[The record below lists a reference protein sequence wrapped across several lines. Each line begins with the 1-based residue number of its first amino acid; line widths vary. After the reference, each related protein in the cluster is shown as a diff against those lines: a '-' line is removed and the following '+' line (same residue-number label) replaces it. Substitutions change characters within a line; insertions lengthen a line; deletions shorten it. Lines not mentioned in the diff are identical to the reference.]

1 MARQVKV
8 GIDYFSH
15 DVDMLQDRKVKLIKA
30 KHGLIGYAVFLRL
43 LEELYRDKGY
53 YLHVDENFNLLF
65 TDENNVDLNVYI
77 NVLND
82 CINFDL
88 FDKEAYE
95 KYSILTSKRIQ
106 RNYCEATLRRKE
118 ISFIKEYLILKKDDL
133 KEIYGAKIDNVSINY
148 LNGNIYSLNDDKSTQ
163 SKVKKS
169 KVKNIKEKNIN
180 TVEQDSTEFINYIIN
195 YLNKAT
201 NKNFKTDTVKTC
213 NLIRERLKEG
223 YKLEDFIEVIDKK
236 TKAWIDTD
244 KNIYLRPE
252 TLFGDKFES
261 YLQEEDVEIK
271 GMMNEEKHLNKLIK
285 SGVFSS
291 EIRNSSM
298 KRKDSG

>member
-53 YLHVDENFNLLF
+53 YLHIDENFNLLF

-88 FDKEAYE
+88 FDKASYE

-118 ISFIKEYLILKKDDL
+118 ISFIKEYLILKNDDL

-148 LNGNIYSLNDDKSTQ
+148 LNGNIYSLNDNKSTQ
-163 SKVKKS
+163 SKEKKS

-213 NLIRERLKEG
+213 NLIKERLKEG
-223 YKLEDFIEVIDKK
+223 YKLEYFIEVIDKK
-236 TKAWIDTD
+236 TKTWLDTD

-271 GMMNEEKHLNKLIK
+271 VMINEEEHLNKLLN
-285 SGVFSS
+285 SGVLSS
-291 EIRNSSM
+291 AKINNFKLRE
-298 KRKDSG
+298 DSG